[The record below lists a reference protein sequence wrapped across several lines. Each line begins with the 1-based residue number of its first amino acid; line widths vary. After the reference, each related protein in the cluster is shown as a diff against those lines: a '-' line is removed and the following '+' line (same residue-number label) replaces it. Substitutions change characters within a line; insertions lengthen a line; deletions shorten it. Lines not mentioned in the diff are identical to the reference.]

1 MCALYAGFYN
11 NVLVGVAHAQA
22 VHDVRRIAILDFDV
36 CDACDTQHGTCP
48 SRAHRCEI
56 GRGDARA
63 RGFQREYKT
72 NTQTRKESETVNA
85 VFYLPTRE
93 RRFVMTDCVTS
104 YYYVNL
110 VTRVLSTSTFTLKLE
125 RFVNNH
131 PP

>member
-1 MCALYAGFYN
+1 MQSDPIVQIGKMCLRFRATHTQREESYT
-11 NVLVGVAHAQA
+11 LVKKKK
-22 VHDVRRIAILDFDV
+22 
-36 CDACDTQHGTCP
+36 
-48 SRAHRCEI
+48 
-56 GRGDARA
+56 RGDARA

-72 NTQTRKESETVNA
+72 NTQTRKEREIVNA
-85 VFYLPTRE
+85 VFDLPTRE

-104 YYYVNL
+104 YYYVSL